1 MQTFLPSPI
10 FAESA
15 RILDYRRLNKQI
27 VEGYQILS
35 GRVPNANH
43 PACLWKLW
51 NRDTFR

>member
-43 PACLWKLW
+43 PPLSYVVEP
-51 NRDTFR
+51 